1 MDAVR
6 LKPLVP
12 FAGAEKVA
20 FAHVAVD
27 PVPTVIPEPNKLAV
41 RAYEMFRAGK
51 DTYDI
56 GRALRMHESKA
67 LKLVGEGRAY
77 FRSVNP

>member
-12 FAGAEKVA
+12 FAGAEQVA
-20 FAHVAVD
+20 FARI
-27 PVPTVIPEPNKLAV
+27 PVNPLAV
-41 RAYEMFRAGK
+41 KAYELFRSGK

-56 GRALRMHESKA
+56 GRALRLHESKA